1 MFGAYAV
8 GLVPALLVSGPVP
21 GVVAADLVLVLA
33 DLALGALEGLLN
45 GPAGDDRT
53 RLKISAAVVTRTASR
68 RRARRSPG
76 PRPRPALRLAQTCP
90 RTRPRPRSSAAA
102 NGSRRPSRY
111 RSPVGRS

>member
-1 MFGAYAV
+1 VCVALFAVAFGTNVPPLLLVYEQRLHLSAAALTAMFGAYAV

-68 RRARRSPG
+68 
-76 PRPRPALRLAQTCP
+76 
-90 RTRPRPRSSAAA
+90 
-102 NGSRRPSRY
+102 
-111 RSPVGRS
+111 

>member
-1 MFGAYAV
+1 VCVALFAVAFGTNVPRLLLVYEQRLHLSAAALTAMFGAYAV

-68 RRARRSPG
+68 
-76 PRPRPALRLAQTCP
+76 
-90 RTRPRPRSSAAA
+90 
-102 NGSRRPSRY
+102 
-111 RSPVGRS
+111 

>member
-1 MFGAYAV
+1 MCVALFAVAFGTNVPPLLLVYEQRLHLSAAALTAMFGAYAV
-8 GLVPALLVSGPVP
+8 GLVPALLVSGPIP

-68 RRARRSPG
+68 
-76 PRPRPALRLAQTCP
+76 
-90 RTRPRPRSSAAA
+90 
-102 NGSRRPSRY
+102 
-111 RSPVGRS
+111 

>member
-1 MFGAYAV
+1 MCVALFAVAFGTSVPRLLLVYEQRLHLSAAALTAMFGAYAV

-68 RRARRSPG
+68 
-76 PRPRPALRLAQTCP
+76 
-90 RTRPRPRSSAAA
+90 
-102 NGSRRPSRY
+102 
-111 RSPVGRS
+111 

>member
-1 MFGAYAV
+1 VCVALFAVAFGTNVPPLLLVYEQRLHLSAAALTAMFGAYAV

-45 GPAGDDRT
+45 GPAGHDRT

-68 RRARRSPG
+68 
-76 PRPRPALRLAQTCP
+76 
-90 RTRPRPRSSAAA
+90 
-102 NGSRRPSRY
+102 
-111 RSPVGRS
+111 

>member
-1 MFGAYAV
+1 MCVALFAVAFGTNVPPLLLVYEQRLHLSAAALTAMFGAYAV

-53 RLKISAAVVTRTASR
+53 RLKISAAVVTS
-68 RRARRSPG
+68 
-76 PRPRPALRLAQTCP
+76 AL
-90 RTRPRPRSSAAA
+90 S
-102 NGSRRPSRY
+102 
-111 RSPVGRS
+111 VK

>member
-1 MFGAYAV
+1 VCVALFAVAFGTSVPRLLLVYEQRLHLSAAALTAMFGAYAV

-68 RRARRSPG
+68 
-76 PRPRPALRLAQTCP
+76 
-90 RTRPRPRSSAAA
+90 
-102 NGSRRPSRY
+102 
-111 RSPVGRS
+111 

>member
-1 MFGAYAV
+1 MCVALFAVAFGTNVPSLLLVYEQRLHLSAAALTAMFGAYAV

-68 RRARRSPG
+68 
-76 PRPRPALRLAQTCP
+76 
-90 RTRPRPRSSAAA
+90 
-102 NGSRRPSRY
+102 
-111 RSPVGRS
+111 

>member
-1 MFGAYAV
+1 MCVALFAVAFGTNVPPLLLVYEQRLHLSAAALTAMFGAYAV

-21 GVVAADLVLVLA
+21 GVVAADLVVVLA

-68 RRARRSPG
+68 
-76 PRPRPALRLAQTCP
+76 
-90 RTRPRPRSSAAA
+90 
-102 NGSRRPSRY
+102 
-111 RSPVGRS
+111 

>member
-1 MFGAYAV
+1 VPRLLLVYEQRLHLSAAALTAMFGAYAV

-68 RRARRSPG
+68 
-76 PRPRPALRLAQTCP
+76 
-90 RTRPRPRSSAAA
+90 
-102 NGSRRPSRY
+102 
-111 RSPVGRS
+111 

>member
-1 MFGAYAV
+1 MCVALFAVAFGTNVPPLLLVYEQRLHLSAAALTAMFGAYAV

-68 RRARRSPG
+68 
-76 PRPRPALRLAQTCP
+76 
-90 RTRPRPRSSAAA
+90 
-102 NGSRRPSRY
+102 
-111 RSPVGRS
+111 

>member
-1 MFGAYAV
+1 MCVALFAVAFGTSVPRLLLVYEQRLHLSAAALTAMFGAYAV

-21 GVVAADLVLVLA
+21 GVVAADLVLVLVLA

-68 RRARRSPG
+68 
-76 PRPRPALRLAQTCP
+76 
-90 RTRPRPRSSAAA
+90 
-102 NGSRRPSRY
+102 
-111 RSPVGRS
+111 

>member
-1 MFGAYAV
+1 MCVALFAVAFGTNVPRLLLVYEQRLHLSAAALTAMFGAYAV

-68 RRARRSPG
+68 
-76 PRPRPALRLAQTCP
+76 
-90 RTRPRPRSSAAA
+90 
-102 NGSRRPSRY
+102 
-111 RSPVGRS
+111 